1 MKASAIAEQET
12 KFGTELTNTSKVKY
26 KEIDTIV
33 IAGGDTT
40 IRQIRPNFDSYYYA
54 TETKKDMIVIH
65 STAGTLRADM
75 ASLTTKDNHVSVSYV
90 IARSGEVYEL
100 FDPKY
105 WSYHLGT
112 GAVGGNKPNSQRSIA
127 IEMSNYGP
135 LTLRG
140 EDLETIYSQVTYKD
154 SNGDTKKTKKDVYCT
169 LDEPEYYSIV
179 EDGYRGYKYF
189 ASFTPEQY
197 KALNNLLDYLCI
209 EHNIPKTFL
218 DEDKRYETFA
228 STSEAKEF
236 KGICTHVNFR
246 KAGKWDLGPDFA
258 WEKITGEEVEAESE
272 EISLESLMNPVT
284 EPVVEK
290 PVVDEP
296 IVPTP
301 APTPVVEE
309 QPKKKISWLSALLKL
324 FRK

>member
-1 MKASAIAEQET
+1 MKASNIAEQEA
-12 KFGTELTNTSKVKY
+12 KFSTELTNTSRVKY
-26 KEIDTIV
+26 TEIGKV
-33 IAGGDTT
+33 EIANGDTT
-40 IRQIRPNFDSYYYA
+40 IRQIRPNFDSYYYKS
-54 TETKKDMIVIH
+54 ETKKDMIVIH

-75 ASLTTKDNHVSVSYV
+75 ASLTGKDNHVSVSYV

-112 GAVGGNKPNSQRSIA
+112 GSVGGNKPNSQRSIA

-140 EDLETIYSQVTYKD
+140 EGLETIYSQIQYKD

-179 EDGYRGYKYF
+179 EDGYRGYQYF
-189 ASFTPEQY
+189 AAFTDEQY
-197 KALNNLLDYLCI
+197 KALNNLLDHLCV
-209 EHNIPKTFL
+209 EHDIPKTFI
-218 DEDKRYETFA
+218 DEDKRFETF
-228 STSEAKEF
+228 STATEAKEY

-246 KAGKWDLGPDFA
+246 KSGKWDLGPDFA
-258 WEKITGEEVEAESE
+258 WEKLTGDDVEVGSE
-272 EISLESLMNPVT
+272 EISLESLMTPVSKPT
-284 EPVVEK
+284 EDVVDEPVVSTPEPVVEEK
-290 PVVDEP
+290 PV
-296 IVPTP
+296 
-301 APTPVVEE
+301 
-309 QPKKKISWLSALLKL
+309 KKFSWLSFILKL